1 MGQGATEVPREES
14 TVRPLFSGFKQF
26 ALFIY
31 FYLHMYLWLC
41 WVSTVAQ
48 ALLWLQRAGAA
59 LFSGCRLLIAVPS
72 LVSEPGLQSTQASEA
87 VVCGLWEQGARGKG
101 LVAPRRVELSQAR
114 D

>member
-1 MGQGATEVPREES
+1 MPREKS

-41 WVSTVAQ
+41 WVSIVAQ

-59 LFSGCRLLIAVPS
+59 LFSVCRLLIAVPS

-87 VVCGLWEQGARGKG
+87 VVRGLWEQGARGKG